1 MIGPNFQYI
10 IYYTCNFTTPAPRG
24 RLIRYSSVCFTYN
37 ERIMRPYNV
46 WGGVVYHGTMGK
58 QSEAATFTVKG
69 DWVVYKPLYFAW
81 GL

>member
-1 MIGPNFQYI
+1 
-10 IYYTCNFTTPAPRG
+10 
-24 RLIRYSSVCFTYN
+24 
-37 ERIMRPYNV
+37 MRPYNV